1 MADMNTSAVS
11 SNEKSV
17 QKAVKTAN
25 NDKPDPNLRNGK
37 DDKKKLSLG
46 KSFSSDI
53 TVETVYEDPVSES
66 PRSNPQ
72 TQNMRASAA
81 GSSSGSKESSLK
93 DLMTVLQ
100 SIQSEQNS
108 QKQSVTALKG
118 MVDELYYDEPY
129 NTGDND
135 NDDVDDNNNFED
147 ETNPD
152 VGQEEENVSAEPPA
166 KIQMVDNDSVSGS
179 TSVFKSAANLF
190 KIKESVDNKVSDDLA
205 DMVTAFSGKVK
216 VFLMRNTMNS

>member
-1 MADMNTSAVS
+1 MDTGAVS

-72 TQNMRASAA
+72 TR
-81 GSSSGSKESSLK
+81 
-93 DLMTVLQ
+93 
-100 SIQSEQNS
+100 
-108 QKQSVTALKG
+108 VT
-118 MVDELYYDEPY
+118 
-129 NTGDND
+129 
-135 NDDVDDNNNFED
+135 
-147 ETNPD
+147 
-152 VGQEEENVSAEPPA
+152 PA
-166 KIQMVDNDSVSGS
+166 KNQRVDNDSTSGN

-190 KIKESVDNKVSDDLA
+190 KIKNL
-205 DMVTAFSGKVK
+205 
-216 VFLMRNTMNS
+216 